1 MILRPLVRLSSA
13 SGKATSWRWVC
24 ESGRA
29 PDLWPLRSRCLSLFR
44 FRFWAGRTTGSK
56 LRWRERK
63 DSFHRTTSRSRLP
76 GEKLSRFLSFPA
88 LLKSLEQKV
97 DPSEERSS
105 LLTADGF
112 IRKASRWFQTLLA
125 SFTWELILL
134 QAFLVWAC
142 TWKSGW
148 GGVASADVDRWELS
162 PTRSDRRPEVWKD
175 LKRWKEENGKSS
187 LMFLDCCFGLILE
200 DLLTGARQFWV
211 WEHQDAFFCLLSQR
225 IYRRLWFQPQ
235 SVLPLFVCRW
245 FQENASRTAAEEL
258 LRHKGVGEFVI
269 RGSQSSPG
277 EFSISVRWE
286 KKTSPRSWIVFVW
299 TLMTKKPHKS
309 GWQYCYCNLPAEDAG
324 GVFVSGVTIE
334 AVKGPHSSCRGQTRD
349 DAAWCSFAWRPA
361 GGDTN

>member
-1 MILRPLVRLSSA
+1 ME
-13 SGKATSWRWVC
+13 K
-24 ESGRA
+24 
-29 PDLWPLRSRCLSLFR
+29 
-44 FRFWAGRTTGSK
+44 
-56 LRWRERK
+56 RE
-63 DSFHRTTSRSRLP
+63 
-76 GEKLSRFLSFPA
+76 
-88 LLKSLEQKV
+88 
-97 DPSEERSS
+97 
-105 LLTADGF
+105 
-112 IRKASRWFQTLLA
+112 
-125 SFTWELILL
+125 
-134 QAFLVWAC
+134 
-142 TWKSGW
+142 
-148 GGVASADVDRWELS
+148 
-162 PTRSDRRPEVWKD
+162 
-175 LKRWKEENGKSS
+175 KSS

-299 TLMTKKPHKS
+299 TLMTKKPP
-309 GWQYCYCNLPAEDAG
+309 QVRVTVLLLQPASRGRWRCVCLRSHDWGRKRAT
-324 GVFVSGVTIE
+324 FVLQGS
-334 AVKGPHSSCRGQTRD
+334 KTRD
-349 DAAWCSFAWRPA
+349 DAAWCSSAWRPA